1 MTPELKILFVEDFPT
16 DVELAK
22 RTLTK
27 ERIVF
32 QSRVVDTEA
41 NFLHELEDFF
51 PDIIISDF
59 KMPQFNGLRALN
71 LTLAKSPATP
81 FILLTGSVNEEVA
94 VECMKNG
101 ATDYI
106 IKEHIARLPLAVK
119 DALEKKKIILAKE
132 KAELELNESLENN
145 RLILENSMD
154 AILLTL
160 PDGGIIRAN
169 RAACEMFQM
178 TEAEICLLGRNGI
191 VDANDPRLPLLLQER
206 ERIGNTH
213 GELTLIRKDKSKFP
227 AEITT
232 AIFTDSVGK
241 LKTSMIIRDVTERN
255 RAEESLRE
263 SEEKYYKLVNFSP
276 YCIVLHS
283 EGKMTYVNEASI
295 KLFGGKDRDDFIG
308 KPILDFVHPDFRNVV
323 KNRLK
328 QLAGKSI
335 VPLIEEKFIRL
346 DGTFVEVEVSA
357 TPITLNGEPFVQ
369 VVFNDITERK
379 RSEKSMR
386 EYAEQYRTMVSA
398 TLFGFLLVGEKG
410 KLLDVN
416 DTYCSMSGYTKEELL
431 NLSISDLEVIDKPED
446 VARRIQRI
454 IERGTEQFESKHRAK
469 DGRVFDIEIS
479 ISFLYSQKQFIGF
492 IREITDRKRAEEE
505 LKNKNTFIQT
515 VLDNLP
521 IGIALNEIDKGN
533 SFYINKKFE
542 EIYGWPKDE
551 MKNISDFFKKVYP
564 DIKYREELETKILA
578 DIKSGDPSRMHWED
592 CTVTHKDGSKRIVD
606 AVNIP
611 LNEQNT
617 MVSTV
622 IDITERKLAEEELHK
637 LSRAVEQSPALVII
651 TNPDGDIEYV
661 NKKFCL
667 VTGYTKEEVIGENPR
682 ILKSG
687 HQDQQY
693 YKELWDTILAGK
705 EWIGEF
711 LDKKKDGELYWES
724 ARISP
729 MVNKDGDITHF
740 VAVKEDITEKKKMIE
755 ELIIAKERAEE
766 MSRLK
771 SNFLNNMSHE
781 LRTPLN
787 GIMGYANI
795 LASELEKPDE
805 HDMALGIYDSGKRL
819 SETLNLILDLSEA
832 ESGKIEVIAKDVVI
846 VPLVKNSIK
855 LFTAVAAKKNLQ
867 IETIIKDEIIFAHID
882 ENLLNRIVYNLLDNA
897 LKFTERGK
905 ISIEVGREVNTEN
918 APDNSP
924 ADWLFIK
931 IKDTG
936 IGIAAHKIDNIWDE
950 FRQVSEGMSRSYEG
964 TGLGLTIAK
973 KAVELMQGKI
983 SVESEL
989 GVGSTF
995 TVKFPAVKVSP
1006 QEEEVTQSMQT
1017 KVIPRNKEKRNA
1029 AALPLVLYIEDDFSN
1044 RHIVKLFLENISE
1057 LETAADGKTALQ
1069 LAAGKKYELFL
1080 MDINLGGAINGM
1092 EVVNALRKM
1101 PQYAETPII
1110 AVTAYAMGKDKAE
1123 FLNGGCTHYLA
1134 KPFKKQELI
1143 DLVSSAL
1150 KNK

>member
-1 MTPELKILFVEDFPT
+1 
-16 DVELAK
+16 
-22 RTLTK
+22 
-27 ERIVF
+27 
-32 QSRVVDTEA
+32 
-41 NFLHELEDFF
+41 
-51 PDIIISDF
+51 
-59 KMPQFNGLRALN
+59 
-71 LTLAKSPATP
+71 
-81 FILLTGSVNEEVA
+81 
-94 VECMKNG
+94 
-101 ATDYI
+101 
-106 IKEHIARLPLAVK
+106 
-119 DALEKKKIILAKE
+119 
-132 KAELELNESLENN
+132 
-145 RLILENSMD
+145 
-154 AILLTL
+154 
-160 PDGGIIRAN
+160 
-169 RAACEMFQM
+169 
-178 TEAEICLLGRNGI
+178 
-191 VDANDPRLPLLLQER
+191 
-206 ERIGNTH
+206 
-213 GELTLIRKDKSKFP
+213 
-227 AEITT
+227 
-232 AIFTDSVGK
+232 
-241 LKTSMIIRDVTERN
+241 
-255 RAEESLRE
+255 
-263 SEEKYYKLVNFSP
+263 
-276 YCIVLHS
+276 
-283 EGKMTYVNEASI
+283 
-295 KLFGGKDRDDFIG
+295 
-308 KPILDFVHPDFRNVV
+308 
-323 KNRLK
+323 
-328 QLAGKSI
+328 
-335 VPLIEEKFIRL
+335 
-346 DGTFVEVEVSA
+346 
-357 TPITLNGEPFVQ
+357 
-369 VVFNDITERK
+369 
-379 RSEKSMR
+379 
-386 EYAEQYRTMVSA
+386 
-398 TLFGFLLVGEKG
+398 
-410 KLLDVN
+410 
-416 DTYCSMSGYTKEELL
+416 
-431 NLSISDLEVIDKPED
+431 
-446 VARRIQRI
+446 
-454 IERGTEQFESKHRAK
+454 
-469 DGRVFDIEIS
+469 
-479 ISFLYSQKQFIGF
+479 
-492 IREITDRKRAEEE
+492 
-505 LKNKNTFIQT
+505 
-515 VLDNLP
+515 
-521 IGIALNEIDKGN
+521 
-533 SFYINKKFE
+533 
-542 EIYGWPKDE
+542 
-551 MKNISDFFKKVYP
+551 
-564 DIKYREELETKILA
+564 
-578 DIKSGDPSRMHWED
+578 
-592 CTVTHKDGSKRIVD
+592 
-606 AVNIP
+606 
-611 LNEQNT
+611 
-617 MVSTV
+617 
-622 IDITERKLAEEELHK
+622 
-637 LSRAVEQSPALVII
+637 
-651 TNPDGDIEYV
+651 
-661 NKKFCL
+661 
-667 VTGYTKEEVIGENPR
+667 
-682 ILKSG
+682 
-687 HQDQQY
+687 
-693 YKELWDTILAGK
+693 
-705 EWIGEF
+705 
-711 LDKKKDGELYWES
+711 
-724 ARISP
+724 
-729 MVNKDGDITHF
+729 
-740 VAVKEDITEKKKMIE
+740 
-755 ELIIAKERAEE
+755 